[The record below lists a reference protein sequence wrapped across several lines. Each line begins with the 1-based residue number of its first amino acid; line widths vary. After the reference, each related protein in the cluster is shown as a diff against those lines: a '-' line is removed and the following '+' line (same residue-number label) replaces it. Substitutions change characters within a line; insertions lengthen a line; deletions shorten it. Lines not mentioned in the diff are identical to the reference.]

1 MFEPHVILGIIDSA
15 IERNKVFGDLL
26 TPENKTFLVNNS
38 LIRPAETGEVLCHQ
52 NQADNTL
59 YLIIDGEVEVS
70 KVTDGRFTLLGI
82 LGAGELIGEISVLYM
97 MPRIATVTVTQP
109 SIVLEI
115 PSEVFTSML
124 RENPDVQNAVLRRC
138 KQRVI
143 ETSIR
148 CVPIFNELDGQS
160 FSELCQLSSLAKADQ
175 GVVVAHEGQIE
186 RSMYVICSGTARVY
200 ITVNGKEVN
209 IALLH
214 PGDYFG
220 EYSLFTGE
228 ARSASVSALT
238 DLQLVELKG
247 ESFHSFID
255 YNEDAEYKIS
265 LESFQRQDQLELMRD
280 SLIARQAAERRLSQ
294 VQNMLSTTI

>member
-1 MFEPHVILGIIDSA
+1 
-15 IERNKVFGDLL
+15 
-26 TPENKTFLVNNS
+26 
-38 LIRPAETGEVLCHQ
+38 
-52 NQADNTL
+52 
-59 YLIIDGEVEVS
+59 
-70 KVTDGRFTLLGI
+70 
-82 LGAGELIGEISVLYM
+82 
-97 MPRIATVTVTQP
+97 
-109 SIVLEI
+109 
-115 PSEVFTSML
+115 
-124 RENPDVQNAVLRRC
+124 
-138 KQRVI
+138 
-143 ETSIR
+143 
-148 CVPIFNELDGQS
+148 
-160 FSELCQLSSLAKADQ
+160 
-175 GVVVAHEGQIE
+175 
-186 RSMYVICSGTARVY
+186 MYVICSGTARVY